1 MKKCR
6 FLWSAHRI
14 TERQKAGKSRS
25 IKGKQLKNSRST
37 ASKQLVALRSSASDN
52 RLLRL
57 YQNGSKSP
65 ENQRFMFTGTQC
77 DLWSRPVGT
86 GHEKSKSR
94 EIPSTYFYTLI
105 PSLHEHEA
113 SGGGHGRC
121 LYCRLT
127 SFSRSLQTILHINLD
142 GTNNFAHKS

>member
-1 MKKCR
+1 MPCR
-6 FLWSAHRI
+6 ELRFCLWYFMWSTKIRK
-14 TERQKAGKSRS
+14 TVFVQKIAEIKRKHPKS
-25 IKGKQLKNSRST
+25 
-37 ASKQLVALRSSASDN
+37 
-52 RLLRL
+52 
-57 YQNGSKSP
+57 
-65 ENQRFMFTGTQC
+65 ERFMFTGTQC

-127 SFSRSLQTILHINLD
+127 SFSRSLQTILRINLD

>member
-1 MKKCR
+1 
-6 FLWSAHRI
+6 
-14 TERQKAGKSRS
+14 
-25 IKGKQLKNSRST
+25 
-37 ASKQLVALRSSASDN
+37 
-52 RLLRL
+52 
-57 YQNGSKSP
+57 
-65 ENQRFMFTGTQC
+65 MFTGTQC

-127 SFSRSLQTILHINLD
+127 SFSRSLQTILRINLD
-142 GTNNFAHKS
+142 GTVLGASTLWMSWRIPPDVNSGGTFRNFPPLLSHVCPAALSFDGYHFAKVG

>member
-1 MKKCR
+1 
-6 FLWSAHRI
+6 
-14 TERQKAGKSRS
+14 
-25 IKGKQLKNSRST
+25 
-37 ASKQLVALRSSASDN
+37 
-52 RLLRL
+52 
-57 YQNGSKSP
+57 
-65 ENQRFMFTGTQC
+65 MFTGTQC

-127 SFSRSLQTILHINLD
+127 SFSRSLQTILRINLD
-142 GTNNFAHKS
+142 GTVKIARYQKQSGQLPTQEKMKTAVVRMDFPTTAANLGDNIHFLFFCYWSCEVHPLRNASCNSILPRKNKVNY

>member
-1 MKKCR
+1 MYFHVYLIYR
-6 FLWSAHRI
+6 FTRTFTDHSSVI
-14 TERQKAGKSRS
+14 TRCWGFELQNGKSS
-25 IKGKQLKNSRST
+25 L
-37 ASKQLVALRSSASDN
+37 
-52 RLLRL
+52 
-57 YQNGSKSP
+57 KSP
-65 ENQRFMFTGTQC
+65 QTLATQDFAPASFLSTPDTETPKPQRFMFTGTQC

-127 SFSRSLQTILHINLD
+127 SFSRSLQTILRINLD

>member
-1 MKKCR
+1 MVQDKIKYQR
-6 FLWSAHRI
+6 KPLIH
-14 TERQKAGKSRS
+14 
-25 IKGKQLKNSRST
+25 KGKWYSITQDRKQKWQFESCTAHHRKVLK
-37 ASKQLVALRSSASDN
+37 
-52 RLLRL
+52 
-57 YQNGSKSP
+57 P
-65 ENQRFMFTGTQC
+65 QRFMFTGTQC

-127 SFSRSLQTILHINLD
+127 SFSRSLQTILRINLD
-142 GTNNFAHKS
+142 GTKFAKSP